1 MGRLI
6 LDTTVLVDA
15 ERGGDALAEAI
26 DDGDDVAIAAI
37 TVAELKVGVE
47 MASGKRR
54 RTRAEFV
61 SAVLASI
68 TVEVYDSVV
77 AEAHA
82 ELLAHTRRTGRP
94 RGAHDLIIAATGRAR
109 GRQVVTLELAGFAD
123 LPEVSAR
130 TLPAP

>member
-1 MGRLI
+1 LI

-26 DDGDDVAIAAI
+26 DDDDDVAIAAI

-54 RTRAEFV
+54 RQRAEFV
-61 SAVLASI
+61 DAVLASV

-82 ELLAHTRRTGRP
+82 ALLAHTRRTGRP

-109 GRQVVTLELAGFAD
+109 GRQVVTLELTGFAD

-130 TLPAP
+130 TLPAS